1 MKEEIKPATTKKDGK
16 IVVKCTECGEV
27 ESTTVIYKASNVKL
41 SKNEFVYN
49 GKVKSPKL
57 TIKDSKGN
65 TIAKKYYSVSKPAGR
80 KDVGKYTYTI
90 KFKGLY
96 EGTKKLTLTVKPKAT
111 SMKSVTAS
119 KKAFTVKWNKVS
131 KQATGYEIMYATN
144 AKFSKGKKTVKVTKL
159 NTTSK
164 KISKLKAKQ
173 KYYVKVR
180 TYKTVK
186 VNGKKTNIYSAW
198 SNYKTVTTKR

>member
-16 IVVKCTECGEV
+16 IVVKCKECGKV
-27 ESTTVIYKASNVKL
+27 ESTKVIYKISTVKL
-41 SKNEFVYN
+41 SSKEYTYN
-49 GKVKSPKL
+49 GKIKSPKL
-57 TIKDSKGN
+57 IVKNSKGK
-65 TIAKKYYSVSKPAGR
+65 TISSKYYTVKKPTGR

-111 SMKSVTAS
+111 SVKKVTAS

-131 KQATGYEIMYATN
+131 KRATGYEIMYATN

-186 VNGKKTNIYSAW
+186 VDGKKINIYSDW
-198 SNYKTVTTKR
+198 SKAKTVTTKR

>member
-27 ESTTVIYKASNVKL
+27 ESTKVIYKASNVKL

-96 EGTKKLTLTVKPKAT
+96 EGTKKLTLTVKPKTT
-111 SMKSVTAS
+111 SVKKVTAS
-119 KKAFTVKWNKVS
+119 KKAFTVKWSKVS

-198 SNYKTVTTKR
+198 SSPKTITVKK